1 MPTRDMPQRP
11 GKQSFLT
18 GLARA
23 AAGSILFTL
32 PMLMTMEMWE
42 LGSYMPRGRL
52 ALLLVL
58 LVPLL
63 VALSHLSGFE
73 DTFEWRE
80 DVVDAFVACAVATV
94 SAIAVLWLF
103 DVIDATT
110 PPREWIGSVAL
121 QIIPGSIGALLAQG
135 QFGGDEEKEVERER
149 SSSYWGELFVMVVGA
164 LFLSLNV
171 APTEEIVLIGYRLG
185 PWHALVMVAAS
196 LTALY
201 AFVYAVGLRDGRSDT
216 TTWRHKLLAYT
227 LPGYALTLGVSATV
241 LWAFGRLDATS
252 VPASVYPVIVLA
264 FPASIGAAAARLLF

>member
-1 MPTRDMPQRP
+1 MPKVQARP
-11 GKQSFLT
+11 RKQSFLT

-42 LGSYMPRGRL
+42 IGAYMSQARL

-63 VALSHLSGFE
+63 VALSHVSGFE

-80 DVVDAFVACAVATV
+80 DVVDAFVACAVAAG

-103 DVIDATT
+103 DVIDSTT
-110 PPREWIGSVAL
+110 PPREWIGIVAL
-121 QIIPGSIGALLAQG
+121 QTIPGSIGALLAQG

-149 SSSYWGELFVMVVGA
+149 TSSYWGELFVMVVGA

-196 LTALY
+196 LAALHT
-201 AFVYAVGLRDGRSDT
+201 FVYAVGLRDGSESDT
-216 TTWRHKLLAYT
+216 TTWRHKLFAYT
-227 LPGYALTLGVSATV
+227 LPGYVLTLGVSATV
-241 LWAFGRLDATS
+241 LWAFGRLEAVS
-252 VPASVYPVIVLA
+252 VAAAVYPVVVLA